1 MSWRL
6 CVSALGTL
14 VKSVLVIGTRG
25 SRLALWQAEFVR
37 AQLREKHPQIS
48 VELEIIKTFGDR
60 QQNISLTEIG
70 GQGVFVKELE
80 TALLGKRIDLAVH
93 SLKDLPTVLPENLH
107 IAAVLKREDARDALI
122 VAKDSNANSISDLL
136 ENAIVG
142 TSSLRRASQIKNL
155 RPDLQIKDLRGNVD
169 TRITKLDAGDYDA
182 IILAAAGL
190 KRLGFE
196 NRIAAFLSFDEMLP
210 QVGQGAL
217 AIETRKD
224 DSATNNLV
232 SVLNDD
238 ETYACVEAE
247 RAFLRGLGGGCQFPI
262 AAHARIEENE
272 MFLEGLVAKAD
283 GSTILRD
290 ARIGD
295 FAKAREN
302 GELLALRLLAKGAQN
317 LINIQK

>member
-1 MSWRL
+1 M
-6 CVSALGTL
+6 
-14 VKSVLVIGTRG
+14 KDKIIIGTRG

-37 AQLREKHPQIS
+37 AQLKEKHPQIS

-60 QQNISLTEIG
+60 EQNVSLTEIG

-80 TALLGKRIDLAVH
+80 TALIANRIDLAVH

-107 IAAVLKREDARDALI
+107 ISAVLKREDVRDAL
-122 VAKDSNANSISDLL
+122 VVGKESNTSSISDLP
-136 ENAIVG
+136 ENAVVG

-169 TRITKLDAGDYDA
+169 TRIAKLDAGEYDA

-190 KRLGFE
+190 KRLGCE
-196 NRIAAFLSFDEMLP
+196 HRITAFLSFDEMLP

-224 DSATNNLV
+224 DSETNNLV
-232 SVLNDD
+232 AVLNDA
-238 ETYACVEAE
+238 ETRACVEAE

-272 MFLEGLVAKAD
+272 MRLEGLVAKPD
-283 GSTILRD
+283 GSEILRD
-290 ARIGD
+290 ARTGD
-295 FAKAREN
+295 SAKAREN
-302 GELLALRLLAKGAQN
+302 GELLALSLLAKGAEN

>member
-1 MSWRL
+1 M
-6 CVSALGTL
+6 
-14 VKSVLVIGTRG
+14 KDQIIIGTRG

-37 AQLREKHPQIS
+37 AQLMEKHPQIS

-60 QQNISLTEIG
+60 QQNASLMEIG

-80 TALLGKRIDLAVH
+80 TALLANRIDLAVH
-93 SLKDLPTVLPENLH
+93 SLKDLPTILPENLR
-107 IAAVLKREDARDALI
+107 ISAVLKREDVRDALI
-122 VAKDSNANSISDLL
+122 VRKDSNANSISDLP
-136 ENAIVG
+136 ENAVVG
-142 TSSLRRASQIKNL
+142 TSSLRRASQVKNL

-169 TRITKLDAGDYDA
+169 TRIAKLDAGDYDA

-190 KRLGFE
+190 KRLGCE
-196 NRIAAFLSFDEMLP
+196 HRITAFLSFDEMLP

-217 AIETRKD
+217 AIETRKE

-232 SVLNDD
+232 AVLNDA
-238 ETYACVEAE
+238 ETRTCVEAE

-272 MFLEGLVAKAD
+272 MRLEGLVAKPD
-283 GSTILRD
+283 GSEILRD
-290 ARIGD
+290 ARNGD

>member
-1 MSWRL
+1 MKNL
-6 CVSALGTL
+6 I
-14 VKSVLVIGTRG
+14 IGTRG

-37 AQLREKHPQIS
+37 AQLKEKHPQIS

-60 QQNISLTEIG
+60 QQNVSLTEIG

-107 IAAVLKREDARDALI
+107 IAAVLKREDVRDAL
-122 VAKDSNANSISDLL
+122 VVGKESNISSISGLP
-136 ENAIVG
+136 ENAVVG

-169 TRITKLDAGDYDA
+169 TRIAKLDAGDYDA

-190 KRLGFE
+190 KRLGCE
-196 NRIAAFLSFDEMLP
+196 HRITAFLSFDEMLP

-224 DSATNNLV
+224 DSETNNLV
-232 SVLNDD
+232 AVLNDA
-238 ETYACVEAE
+238 ETRACVEAE

-272 MFLEGLVAKAD
+272 MRLEGLVAKPD
-283 GSTILRD
+283 GSEILRD
-290 ARIGD
+290 ARNGD
-295 FAKAREN
+295 SAKAREN

>member
-1 MSWRL
+1 M
-6 CVSALGTL
+6 
-14 VKSVLVIGTRG
+14 KDKIIIGTRG
-25 SRLALWQAEFVR
+25 SRLALWQAEFVH
-37 AQLREKHPQIS
+37 AQLKEKHPQIS

-60 QQNISLTEIG
+60 QQNVSLTEIG

-80 TALLGKRIDLAVH
+80 TALLGNRIDLAVH

-107 IAAVLKREDARDALI
+107 IAAVLKREDVRDAL
-122 VAKDSNANSISDLL
+122 VVGKDSSANSISDLP
-136 ENAIVG
+136 ENAVVG

-155 RPDLQIKDLRGNVD
+155 RPDLNIKDLRGNVD
-169 TRITKLDAGDYDA
+169 TRIAKLDAGEYDA

-190 KRLGFE
+190 KRLGCE
-196 NRIAAFLSFDEMLP
+196 HRITAFLSFDEMLP

-224 DSATNNLV
+224 DLLTNNLV
-232 SVLNDD
+232 SILNDA
-238 ETYACVEAE
+238 ETRACVEAE

-272 MFLEGLVAKAD
+272 MRLEGLVAKPD
-283 GSTILRD
+283 GSEILRD
-290 ARIGD
+290 ARNGD
-295 FAKAREN
+295 SAKAREN

>member
-1 MSWRL
+1 MKNL
-6 CVSALGTL
+6 I
-14 VKSVLVIGTRG
+14 IGTRG

-37 AQLREKHPQIS
+37 AQLKEKHPQIS

-60 QQNISLTEIG
+60 QQNVSLTEIG

-107 IAAVLKREDARDALI
+107 ISAVLKREDVRDAL
-122 VAKDSNANSISDLL
+122 VVGKESNVSSISGLP
-136 ENAIVG
+136 ENAVVG

-155 RPDLQIKDLRGNVD
+155 RPDLNIKDLRGNVD
-169 TRITKLDAGDYDA
+169 TRIAKLDAGEYDA

-190 KRLGFE
+190 KRLGCE
-196 NRIAAFLSFDEMLP
+196 HRITAFLSFDEMLP

-217 AIETRKD
+217 AIETRKE

-232 SVLNDD
+232 SILNDA
-238 ETYACVEAE
+238 ETRACVEAE

-272 MFLEGLVAKAD
+272 MRLEGLVAKPD
-283 GSTILRD
+283 GSEILRD
-290 ARIGD
+290 ARNGD
-295 FAKAREN
+295 SAKAREN
-302 GELLALRLLAKGAQN
+302 GELLALRLLAKGAEN

>member
-1 MSWRL
+1 MKNL
-6 CVSALGTL
+6 I
-14 VKSVLVIGTRG
+14 IGTRG

-37 AQLREKHPQIS
+37 AQLKEKHPQIS

-60 QQNISLTEIG
+60 QQNVSLTEIG

-93 SLKDLPTVLPENLH
+93 SLKDLPTVLPDNLH

-122 VAKDSNANSISDLL
+122 VRKDLKANSISELP
-136 ENAIVG
+136 ENAVIG
-142 TSSLRRASQIKNL
+142 TSSLRRASQIKSL
-155 RPDLQIKDLRGNVD
+155 RPDLTIKDLRGNVD
-169 TRITKLDAGDYDA
+169 TRIEKLDVGDYDA

-196 NRIAAFLSFDEMLP
+196 NRIVAFLSFDEMLP

-217 AIETRKD
+217 AIETRQD
-224 DSATNNLV
+224 DSETNDLV
-232 SVLNDD
+232 SVLNDA
-238 ETYACVEAE
+238 ETCACVEAE

-262 AAHARIEENE
+262 AAHAWIEENQ
-272 MFLEGLVAKAD
+272 MRLEGLVAKPD
-283 GSTILRD
+283 GSEILRD
-290 ARIGD
+290 AQIAD
-295 FAKAREN
+295 FAKAKEN
-302 GELLALRLLAKGAQN
+302 GEALALRLLANGAQN

>member
-1 MSWRL
+1 M
-6 CVSALGTL
+6 
-14 VKSVLVIGTRG
+14 KDKIIIGTRG

-37 AQLREKHPQIS
+37 AQLKEKHPQIS

-60 QQNISLTEIG
+60 EQNVSLTEIG

-80 TALLGKRIDLAVH
+80 TALIANRIDLAVH

-107 IAAVLKREDARDALI
+107 ISAVLKREDVRDALI
-122 VAKDSNANSISDLL
+122 VGKESNANSISDLP
-136 ENAIVG
+136 ENAVIG

-169 TRITKLDAGDYDA
+169 TRIAKLDAGEYDA

-190 KRLGFE
+190 KRLGCE
-196 NRIAAFLSFDEMLP
+196 HRITAFLSFDEMLP

-224 DSATNNLV
+224 DSETNNLV
-232 SVLNDD
+232 AVLNDA
-238 ETYACVEAE
+238 ETRACVEAE

-272 MFLEGLVAKAD
+272 MRLEGLVAKPD
-283 GSTILRD
+283 GSEILRD
-290 ARIGD
+290 ARTGD
-295 FAKAREN
+295 SAKAREN

>member
-1 MSWRL
+1 M
-6 CVSALGTL
+6 
-14 VKSVLVIGTRG
+14 KSKLTIGTRG

-37 AQLREKHPQIS
+37 AQLKEKHPQIS

-60 QQNISLTEIG
+60 QQNVSLTEIG

-80 TALLGKRIDLAVH
+80 TALLEERIDLAVH

-107 IAAVLKREDARDALI
+107 IAAVLKREDSRDAL
-122 VAKDSNANSISDLL
+122 VVRKDLNANSISDLP
-136 ENAIVG
+136 ENAVVG

-155 RPDLQIKDLRGNVD
+155 RPDLQVRDLRGNVD
-169 TRITKLDAGDYDA
+169 TRIAKLDAGDYDA

-190 KRLGFE
+190 KRLGFQ
-196 NRIAAFLSFDEMLP
+196 NRIAAFLSLNEMLP

-217 AIETRKD
+217 AIETRKA

-232 SVLNDD
+232 SVLNDS
-238 ETYACVEAE
+238 ETRACVEAE

-262 AAHARIEENE
+262 AAHARIEENK
-272 MFLEGLVAKAD
+272 MLLEGLVAKPD

-290 ARIGD
+290 AQTGD
-295 FAKAREN
+295 FAKAEEN
-302 GELLALRLLAKGAQN
+302 GEALAHRLLANGAQN

>member
-1 MSWRL
+1 MKNL
-6 CVSALGTL
+6 I
-14 VKSVLVIGTRG
+14 IGTRG

-37 AQLREKHPQIS
+37 AQLKEKHPQIS

-60 QQNISLTEIG
+60 QQNASLTQIG

-80 TALLGKRIDLAVH
+80 NALLANQIDLAVH

-107 IAAVLKREDARDALI
+107 IAAVLKREDVRDALI
-122 VAKDSNANSISDLL
+122 VRKDLKANSLAEL
-136 ENAIVG
+136 PANAVVG
-142 TSSLRRASQIKNL
+142 TSSLRRSSQIKNL

-169 TRITKLDAGDYDA
+169 TRIARLDAGNYDA

-196 NRIAAFLSFDEMLP
+196 DRIASFLSFDEMLP

-217 AIETRKD
+217 AIETRKTD
-224 DSATNNLV
+224 AETNNLV
-232 SVLNDD
+232 SILNDA

-247 RAFLRGLGGGCQFPI
+247 RAFLRGLGGGCTFPI
-262 AAHARIEENE
+262 AAHARIEENR
-272 MFLEGLVAKAD
+272 MRLEGLVAKTD
-283 GSTILRD
+283 GSEILRD
-290 ARIGD
+290 ARTAD
-295 FAKAREN
+295 FTKAREN
-302 GELLALRLLAKGAQN
+302 GETLALRLLAKGAKN

>member
-1 MSWRL
+1 M
-6 CVSALGTL
+6 
-14 VKSVLVIGTRG
+14 KDKIIIGTRG

-37 AQLREKHPQIS
+37 AQLKEKHPQIS

-60 QQNISLTEIG
+60 QQNVSLTEIG

-80 TALLGKRIDLAVH
+80 TALLEKRIDLAVH

-107 IAAVLKREDARDALI
+107 ISAVLKREDVRDAL
-122 VAKDSNANSISDLL
+122 VVGKESNANSISDLP
-136 ENAIVG
+136 ENAVVG

-169 TRITKLDAGDYDA
+169 TRIAKLDAGEYDA

-190 KRLGFE
+190 KRLGCE
-196 NRIAAFLSFDEMLP
+196 HRITAFLSFDEMLP

-224 DSATNNLV
+224 DSETNNLV
-232 SVLNDD
+232 AVLNDA
-238 ETYACVEAE
+238 ETRACVEAE

-272 MFLEGLVAKAD
+272 MRLEGLVAKPD
-283 GSTILRD
+283 GSEILRD
-290 ARIGD
+290 ARTGD
-295 FAKAREN
+295 SAKAKEN
-302 GELLALRLLAKGAQN
+302 GKALALRLLAKGAQN
-317 LINIQK
+317 LINIKK

>member
-1 MSWRL
+1 M
-6 CVSALGTL
+6 
-14 VKSVLVIGTRG
+14 KDKIIIGTRG

-37 AQLREKHPQIS
+37 AQLKEKHPQIS

-60 QQNISLTEIG
+60 QQNVSLTEIG

-80 TALLGKRIDLAVH
+80 TALIANRIDLAVH
-93 SLKDLPTVLPENLH
+93 SLKDLPTILPENLH
-107 IAAVLKREDARDALI
+107 ISAVLKREDVRDAL
-122 VAKDSNANSISDLL
+122 VVGKESNANSISDLP
-136 ENAIVG
+136 ENAVVG

-169 TRITKLDAGDYDA
+169 TRIAKLDAGEYDA

-190 KRLGFE
+190 KRLGCE
-196 NRIAAFLSFDEMLP
+196 HRITVFLSFDEMLP

-217 AIETRKD
+217 AIETRKED
-224 DSATNNLV
+224 LMTNNLV
-232 SVLNDD
+232 AVLNDA
-238 ETYACVEAE
+238 ETRACVEAE

-272 MFLEGLVAKAD
+272 MRLEGLVAKPD
-283 GSTILRD
+283 GSEILRD
-290 ARIGD
+290 ARTGD
-295 FAKAREN
+295 SAKAREN

>member
-1 MSWRL
+1 M
-6 CVSALGTL
+6 
-14 VKSVLVIGTRG
+14 KDKIIIGTRG

-37 AQLREKHPQIS
+37 AQLKEKHPQIS

-60 QQNISLTEIG
+60 QQNVSLTQIG

-107 IAAVLKREDARDALI
+107 ISAVLKREDVRDAL
-122 VAKDSNANSISDLL
+122 VVGKESNASSISDLPA
-136 ENAIVG
+136 NAVIG

-169 TRITKLDAGDYDA
+169 TRIAKLDAGEYDA

-190 KRLGFE
+190 KRLGCE
-196 NRIAAFLSFDEMLP
+196 HRITAFLSFDEMLP

-224 DSATNNLV
+224 DLATNNLV
-232 SVLNDD
+232 SILNDA
-238 ETYACVEAE
+238 ETRACVEAE

-272 MFLEGLVAKAD
+272 MRLEGLVAKPD
-283 GSTILRD
+283 GSEILRD
-290 ARIGD
+290 ERTGD
-295 FAKAREN
+295 SAKAREN

>member
-1 MSWRL
+1 
-6 CVSALGTL
+6 
-14 VKSVLVIGTRG
+14 
-25 SRLALWQAEFVR
+25 LWQAEFVR
-37 AQLREKHPQIS
+37 AQLKEKHPQIS

-60 QQNISLTEIG
+60 QQNVSLTEIG

-80 TALLGKRIDLAVH
+80 TALIANRIDLAVH

-107 IAAVLKREDARDALI
+107 ISAVLKREDVRDAL
-122 VAKDSNANSISDLL
+122 VVGKESNANSISDLP
-136 ENAIVG
+136 ENAVVG

-169 TRITKLDAGDYDA
+169 TRIAKLDAGEYDA

-190 KRLGFE
+190 KRLGCE
-196 NRIAAFLSFDEMLP
+196 HRITAFLSFDEMLP

-224 DSATNNLV
+224 DSETNNLV
-232 SVLNDD
+232 AVLNDA
-238 ETYACVEAE
+238 ETRACVEAE

-272 MFLEGLVAKAD
+272 MRLEGLVAKPD
-283 GSTILRD
+283 GSEILRD
-290 ARIGD
+290 ARNGD
-295 FAKAREN
+295 SAKAKEN